1 MEVLRRF
8 VVVVVW
14 AFMAF
19 WVSLGFVLEMP
30 MKEFAIGVAIVVA
43 IGLFIHMIVNWI
55 FAGSKKTN
63 ETKGRSD
70 PDL

>member
-8 VVVVVW
+8 AVVVVW

-19 WVSLGFVLEMP
+19 WVGLGFVLEMP
-30 MKEFAIGVAIVVA
+30 MKEFAIIVAIVVA

-63 ETKGRSD
+63 ETKGCSD